1 MKKNLLVFFIILI
14 FFAGCSGEEKNIS
27 LIKETNQDLEM
38 LATYEEAYT
47 ALDEGDPYYAAKKF
61 LEAELLFPQSDWAP
75 RSALMAA
82 YSFYLQNYYSEALSN
97 LERYLKTYP
106 NDKNTVYA
114 HYLIGMC
121 YYEIIEGEKKDTAPL
136 LKAKEKFNFILE
148 NYPNTDFAL
157 DSKFKLGLIEDILA
171 AKEMYIGRHYLK
183 KEKWIAAINRFKN
196 VVENFDQTIFVEEAL
211 HRLVEV
217 NYKLG
222 LENEAKKYANVL
234 GYNYLSSEWYEKS
247 FIVFNKDYEKEIV
260 KLPYKDK
267 KGVFNKFKKLFEWW
281 IKKIFSLNI
290 KKKYYL

>member
-1 MKKNLLVFFIILI
+1 MKKNFLVFFIILI
-14 FFAGCSGEEKNIS
+14 LFAGCSGEEKNIS
-27 LIKETNQDLEM
+27 LIKETNQSLEM

-75 RSALMAA
+75 RSALIAA

-121 YYEIIEGEKKDTAPL
+121 YYETIEGEKKDTAPL
-136 LKAKEKFNFILE
+136 LNAKKKFNFILE

-196 VVENFDQTIFVEEAL
+196 VVENFEQTIFVEEAL

-247 FIVFNKDYEKEIV
+247 YIVFNKDYEKAV
-260 KLPYKDK
+260 VNLPNKDK
-267 KGVFNKFKKLFEWW
+267 KGVFNKFKKLFE
-281 IKKIFSLNI
+281 
-290 KKKYYL
+290 